1 MFRTNAFGQRI
12 NCMPRL
18 RFIDGEPDKGGG
30 GDDDNK
36 GGDDL
41 GFPANTPLTEM
52 TVEQREAYWK
62 HQARKHESTA
72 KSRQDYDQLKADS
85 EELAQLKKDGQT
97 DQEKALEQAREEARR
112 EGENLGA
119 ERYLRDAVTA
129 RFGALTGKSVEDVDK
144 AFAHI
149 DVHSFIGQDGAIDN
163 DALTEFASSFGTN
176 GNGGGS
182 SSQQID
188 PVKAA
193 LERQSGGGNGGGDG
207 SGSIQALREAAREK
221 LAPAKK

>member
-12 NCMPRL
+12 NCLPRL

-30 GDDDNK
+30 DDGNK
-36 GGDDL
+36 GGGDL
-41 GFPANTPLTEM
+41 GFPADTPLTEM

-62 HQARKHESTA
+62 QQARKHESTA

-85 EELAQLKKDGQT
+85 EELAKLKKDGQT
-97 DQEKALEQAREEARR
+97 DQEKALEEAREEARR

-119 ERYLRDAVTA
+119 ERYLKDAVTA
-129 RFGALTGKSVEDVDK
+129 RFGALTGKSQEDVDK

-149 DVHSFIGQDGAIDN
+149 DVHSFVGQDGAIDN
-163 DALTEFASSFGTN
+163 DALTEFASTFGTN
-176 GNGGGS
+176 DNGGG

-193 LERQSGGGNGGGDG
+193 LERQRGGGTGGGDG
-207 SGSIQALREAAREK
+207 SGSIQAIREAAREK

>member
-12 NCMPRL
+12 TCMPRL
-18 RFIDGEPDKGGG
+18 RFIDPEPGTGGG
-30 GDDDNK
+30 GEDPDKK

-52 TVEQREAYWK
+52 TVDQREAYWK
-62 HQARKHESTA
+62 HQARKHENTV

-85 EELAQLKKDGQT
+85 EELAKLKKDGQT
-97 DQEKALEQAREEARR
+97 EKEREIEEARETARR

-119 ERYLRDAVTA
+119 ERYLKDAVTA
-129 RFGALTGKSVEDVDK
+129 RFEALTGKKSEDVAK

-163 DALTEFASSFGTN
+163 DALTEFASTFGTD
-176 GNGGGS
+176 GNGGS

-193 LERQSGGGNGGGDG
+193 LERQRGGGNGGGDG
-207 SGSIQALREAAREK
+207 SGSIQAIREAAREK

>member
-12 NCMPRL
+12 TCMPRL
-18 RFIDGEPDKGGG
+18 RFLETDDADKGGG
-30 GDDDNK
+30 GNE
-36 GGDDL
+36 GGEDL

-62 HQARKHESTA
+62 HQARKHEKTV
-72 KSRQDYDQLKADS
+72 KDRQDYDQLKAKAA
-85 EELAQLKKDGQT
+85 ELEQLRAAQQT
-97 DQEKALEQAREEARR
+97 DAEKELEQAREEARR

-119 ERYLRDAVTA
+119 ERYLKDAVTA
-129 RFGALTGKSVEDVDK
+129 RFEALTGKSAEDVEK

-163 DALTEFASSFGTN
+163 DALTEFASTFGTN
-176 GNGGGS
+176 GNGG
-182 SSQQID
+182 SQQTD
-188 PVKAA
+188 PVRAA
-193 LERQSGGGNGGGDG
+193 LERQRGGGAGGGDG
-207 SGSIQALREAAREK
+207 SGSIQAIREAAREK